1 MKEKK
6 VVKKVCQGERESDQL
21 CQILL
26 IDLGT
31 GHLIQ

>member
-1 MKEKK
+1 MKK
-6 VVKKVCQGERESDQL
+6 VVKKICQGESESDQL

-31 GHLIQ
+31 GHQIQ